1 MTGEILQ
8 PVANCRLTPGRPR
21 RRSVGQCPDMSCFGR
36 FFGTSRFFLF
46 PELPIISDFARS
58 PAQNRS
64 LLASDVRPVRNPATA
79 HFGQDSFG
87 NNPFG
92 HGEET

>member
-1 MTGEILQ
+1 MTERFCNRLQ
-8 PVANCRLTPGRPR
+8 TAGLLRDVPGVGRLANVRICRVL
-21 RRSVGQCPDMSCFGR
+21 GR

-46 PELPIISDFARS
+46 PELPIISDFSRS

-64 LLASDVRPVRNPATA
+64 LLASDVRLVRNPATA